1 MSTSTGGRPRD
12 ASRDEAILDA
22 TLDLL
27 AQVGYDDLT
36 TAEVAR
42 RAGAGKATIY
52 RRWPSKADLV
62 VAAVGRMG
70 GDEPTLDHLPDTGT
84 LRGDLAALFR
94 PQTPEE
100 DARSLGVM
108 RGLTSLLSQSSELA
122 EAASA
127 AIIGPF
133 VDSQR
138 LLMERAVTR
147 GEVPADVDVATVAR
161 VTPSMTAFRL
171 AVERRPIDVDELMH
185 LVDVVV
191 LPALRVAPPGP

>member
-12 ASRDEAILDA
+12 ASRDTAILEA

-27 AQVGYDDLT
+27 AEVGYDDLT

-52 RRWPSKADLV
+52 RRWPSKAELV

-70 GDEPTLDHLPDTGT
+70 GDPPRLEDLPDTGT

-94 PQTPEE
+94 PQTPED

-122 EAASA
+122 EAASGA
-127 AIIGPF
+127 MVGPF
-133 VDSQR
+133 VESQR
-138 LLMERAVTR
+138 LLMQRAVER
-147 GEVPADVDVATVAR
+147 GEVPHDADIGTVAR
-161 VTPSMTAFRL
+161 VTPAMTAFRL

-191 LPALRVAPPGP
+191 LPALHVAPPG